1 MLNGGSNMS
10 EVALQNVQNI
20 LLQYN
25 TFAHNT
31 FDRKN
36 NQLRI
41 AERVSGAVCV
51 LECLSVLG
59 LEGVNSL

>member
-1 MLNGGSNMS
+1 MS
-10 EVALQNVQNI
+10 EVALHNV

-36 NQLRI
+36 NQLRQ
-41 AERVSGAVCV
+41 CV
-51 LECLSVLG
+51 KQKELVVVEWLSVLG